1 MSNVSSSNEGIFTMF
16 TFGSRSFADADHIF
30 IKTKTPYTLESFFD
44 KRNIKWY
51 YKCNKFSTINVTIME
66 LVLQKQVEVKIDN
79 RIAEFRK
86 EKGLSQHSLAKA
98 VGLKRRSIMAYENKT
113 ISPTLETAYKIC
125 KVLDK
130 DIKQVFIFD

>member
-1 MSNVSSSNEGIFTMF
+1 M
-16 TFGSRSFADADHIF
+16 
-30 IKTKTPYTLESFFD
+30 
-44 KRNIKWY
+44 Y
-51 YKCNKFSTINVTIME
+51 YKCNYAVQEGDLIE
-66 LVLQKQVEVKIDN
+66 VEIDN

-86 EKGLSQHSLAKA
+86 EKGLSQDKLARA

-130 DIKQVFIFD
+130 DIKEVFIFK

>member
-1 MSNVSSSNEGIFTMF
+1 
-16 TFGSRSFADADHIF
+16 
-30 IKTKTPYTLESFFD
+30 
-44 KRNIKWY
+44 
-51 YKCNKFSTINVTIME
+51 ME
-66 LVLQKQVEVKIDN
+66 LVLQKQVEVKIEN